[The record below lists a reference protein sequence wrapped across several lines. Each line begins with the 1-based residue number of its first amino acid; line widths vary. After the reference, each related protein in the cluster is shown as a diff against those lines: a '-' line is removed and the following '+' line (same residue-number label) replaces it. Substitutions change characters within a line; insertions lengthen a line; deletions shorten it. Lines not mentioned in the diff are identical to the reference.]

1 MAASIDCHLP
11 GPRGGGRAAARRR
24 QVIDAARLLFSDNG
38 FHATGIAQ
46 IAKQSGIAVGQI
58 YRDFASKEDIVAAI
72 VAADCASFM
81 AGDSLN
87 HAVCRG
93 DADSVR
99 AWIHGFVDPE
109 EKADDG
115 RMFAEILAESS
126 RNDRIAGIFTTVQAE
141 ARANMLTALGLFAPA
156 PEMAQRRSN
165 LADTIITMSLGLMH
179 HRLMHREIDRD
190 ALVTSLIAIVD
201 RELADLAAASGCA
214 AGVVHAR

>member
-1 MAASIDCHLP
+1 MAASIDCQLI
-11 GPRGGGRAAARRR
+11 GPPARGRAAVRRR

-46 IAKQSGIAVGQI
+46 IAKQSKIAVGQI

-72 VAADCASFM
+72 VAADCATFM
-81 AGDSLN
+81 AGESLKE
-87 HAVCRG
+87 AVGRG

-99 AWIHGFVDPE
+99 AWIHGFVDPG
-109 EKADDG
+109 EKTDDG

-156 PEMAQRRSN
+156 PEMAQQRSN

-179 HRLMHREIDRD
+179 HRLMHREIDMD

-201 RELADLAAASGCA
+201 RELAELAASGRA
-214 AGVVHAR
+214 LGALHAL